1 MPASNIFRHQRYGPP
16 ADVTGRIRILGPDDA
31 TAHTTDA
38 VEYSKIWLI
47 HGTFVGNDPFGV
59 VANSER
65 VIKRLSVIPRLN
77 RFSEIPD
84 ELRKLNKKVADQTYK
99 DHGNFT
105 EQYAQQLQ
113 QLSGSDVQLFNWT
126 GENNHLARVD
136 NAVRLLCELDQMEL
150 SSSERIMLWAHSHGG
165 NSLAVLS
172 NLLSNQQPHVNDF
185 LEIGKQ
191 HFPESGDWIQAQAIL
206 KEQPG
211 THRLAKRIDM
221 VTFGTPIRYGWD
233 SNGAGRLLHFV
244 NHVPQDGLEP
254 YVSQPPFPQSA
265 FDIWQATFGDWV
277 QAFGIV
283 GTDIRPSQSS
293 KRKANRQFRTLL
305 EQGLD
310 PSPNDSSGLW
320 ERIRWLFS
328 KRRRR
333 LKLLF
338 QPGIRVA
345 ADGHVILKDYGESAR
360 FAFGHAVYTQTDW
373 LDFHWN
379 EVQSFLAS
387 SEES

>member
-1 MPASNIFRHQRYGPP
+1 MPACNLFRHQTYDPS
-16 ADVTGRIRILGPDDA
+16 ADVAERVRILGLDETSPA
-31 TAHTTDA
+31 ASNETKF
-38 VEYSKIWLI
+38 SNIWLV

-65 VIKRLSVIPRLN
+65 VIKRLSVIPWFN
-77 RFSEIPD
+77 RFSGIPD

-105 EQYAQQLQ
+105 EEYAKQLR
-113 QLSGSDVQLFNWT
+113 QLSDAEVQLVNWS

-136 NAVRLLCELDQMEL
+136 TAVRLLCKLDQVEL
-150 SSSERIMLWAHSHGG
+150 PSSERIMLWAHSHGG

-172 NLLSNQQPHVNDF
+172 NLLANHRPQVNDL

-191 HFPESGDWIQAQAIL
+191 HFPESGDWEQAQTIL

-211 THRLAKRIDM
+211 PHRYARNIDM

-233 SNGAGRLLHFV
+233 TDGFRNLLHIV
-244 NHVPQDGLEP
+244 NHVPQDDLEP
-254 YVSQPPFPQSA
+254 SLSKPPFPQSA

-283 GTDIRPSQSS
+283 GTDIRPGQSS
-293 KRKANRQFRTLL
+293 KRKANRQFRAIL

-310 PSPNDSSGLW
+310 PSLSRESGFWQRLC
-320 ERIRWLFS
+320 WLFS
-328 KRRRR
+328 KRRKR
-333 LKLLF
+333 LELLF
-338 QPGIRVA
+338 RPGIRVA
-345 ADGHVILKDYGESAR
+345 ADGRVILKDYGESAR
-360 FAFGHAVYTQTDW
+360 SAFGHAVYTQSAW

-379 EVQSFLAS
+379 EVQSLLA
-387 SEES
+387 